1 MKMNQLTV
9 AYGGMS
15 SDYSAPGDRRR
26 FAGYALRNEIQL
38 VSTSHKGADAVVL
51 TLGADISQWKI
62 LKEKHGFLILDIVD
76 AYLDESFF
84 SPKRIFR
91 GMYKSLN
98 GTFSSFNMSYQKLLR
113 DLIRGA
119 DVVVCASEEQRTKL
133 LELNSNVYA
142 LVDCFDEL
150 LAEKSEY
157 PTNPHI
163 NKLIWEGYPDNL
175 RHLEIMQLKN
185 QNYRFEIVSLPR
197 IQRALYLKRSTD
209 TSAYLRRFGMSFHL
223 VHWTIENLKLS
234 ANSNAIAVIPI
245 DSKLPM
251 AWNKSENKLLGM
263 WSLGIPVLMSPT
275 PSYSR
280 VANEAG
286 LEPCLVDDRDW
297 NTEINSLLNDPMR
310 AHAIVHKG
318 YSYARKNSSSITL
331 DPKWMNVLNSIGIN
345 P

>member
-1 MKMNQLTV
+1 MNRLTV

-119 DVVVCASEEQRTKL
+119 DVVVCASEEQRIKL

-142 LVDCFDEL
+142 LVDCFDEVL
-150 LAEKSEY
+150 VSQVPLKKPAQDSA
-157 PTNPHI
+157 I
-163 NKLIWEGYPDNL
+163 LWEGFP
-175 RHLEIMQLKN
+175 
-185 QNYRFEIVSLPR
+185 
-197 IQRALYLKRSTD
+197 A
-209 TSAYLRRFGMSFHL
+209 
-223 VHWTIENLKLS
+223 NLKHFKLMRS
-234 ANSNAIAVIPI
+234 SQTSLVASQRFLVVTSPTYRQPLLIGARQTSSYIHRLGVTGNIIPWTLQNLKDAGDDCKFAVIPI
-245 DSKLPM
+245 DVRDSM
-251 AWNKSENKLLGM
+251 AWKKSENKLLGLWAM
-263 WSLGIPVLMSPT
+263 GIPTLVSPT
-275 PSYSR
+275 PSYTR
-280 VANEAG
+280 VVQAAG
-286 LEPCLVDDRDW
+286 C
-297 NTEINSLLNDPMR
+297 
-310 AHAIVHKG
+310 
-318 YSYARKNSSSITL
+318 
-331 DPKWMNVLNSIGIN
+331 NSILVSQNDWFSTWEKIQTDSGFLYESALAGHKYAMENVSSQVLDIKWTSVLRSVVK
-345 P
+345 